1 MYIEHPHE
9 NRMPANVVHPHHPV
23 IREIQ
28 RRRALMQRGQ
38 DPAALGTKL
47 GLVVEGGGMR
57 GTLSCGALI
66 ALEHLGLSAVFDEVY
81 SESAGAINA
90 CYFLAEQVAFGGRIY
105 LEDLPSLRF
114 INPLRVNKV
123 LDIDFLVDHV
133 MTHVKPLQVDK
144 VFQARTQLF
153 VSVTNAHDGT
163 ARVVDV
169 KHEHLPLLLLLK
181 ASASIIPLY
190 NHVVMLDGT
199 PYVDGGIADPV
210 PIKAAIRR
218 QCTHVLVVLTRPYG
232 FHARPYRRLTR
243 WVLQHLL
250 RRWNTQFVAA
260 FLDGRYR
267 LYNEARR
274 IAFGDTPTGNDVQ
287 LAVICPTASTPQVT
301 RITLQRQR
309 LQAAMDDSR
318 RHTLQLFRLAE
329 CARHASA
336 SKEGGDDEPP
346 HGTFVQ

>member
-1 MYIEHPHE
+1 
-9 NRMPANVVHPHHPV
+9 
-23 IREIQ
+23 
-28 RRRALMQRGQ
+28 MQRGQ

-90 CYFLAEQVAFGGRIY
+90 CYFPAAQVAFGGRIY

-114 INPLRVNKV
+114 INPLRVHKV

-144 VFQARTQLF
+144 VFQARAQLF

-169 KHEHLPLLLLLK
+169 QHEHLSLLLLLK

-199 PYVDGGIADPV
+199 PYADGGIADPV
-210 PIKAAIRR
+210 PIKTAIRR

-232 FHARPYRRLTR
+232 FQRARIEGSRDGCYNTCSGNGTR
-243 WVLQHLL
+243 NSSQPSSM
-250 RRWNTQFVAA
+250 
-260 FLDGRYR
+260 
-267 LYNEARR
+267 
-274 IAFGDTPTGNDVQ
+274 GD
-287 LAVICPTASTPQVT
+287 TASTMRRGVSPLAT
-301 RITLQRQR
+301 PRQ
-309 LQAAMDDSR
+309 A
-318 RHTLQLFRLAE
+318 T
-329 CARHASA
+329 
-336 SKEGGDDEPP
+336 
-346 HGTFVQ
+346 TFSSP